1 MKDFRDV
8 LYDTAYWTFSNF
20 QVVCALWLVLT
31 TDHAIIFHIPVVFES
46 LGKISGN
53 SFVIGLLGLRE
64 RVSTIKRWDAQSAP
78 KGERGPLSLSHFCH
92 SSC

>member
-20 QVVCALWLVLT
+20 QVVCALWVVLPT
-31 TDHAIIFHIPVVFES
+31 CYAIIFHIPVVLES

-53 SFVIGLLGLRE
+53 SFIIGLLGLRE
-64 RVSTIKRWDAQSAP
+64 SVYFQKM
-78 KGERGPLSLSHFCH
+78 G
-92 SSC
+92 